1 MSLNNFS
8 KGKTMQLISVRNTLL
23 FLLFCA
29 VSVDLYATDCEFDAV
44 SFTANFETGKLN
56 SCAQLSENHYL
67 LTTDAENRPINPSPW
82 YAFKVEPKQGV
93 KTKLIKI
100 TIQAVQAKPRYLPKM
115 SLDSKNWQNLPFI
128 VKDGQLT
135 FEITLS
141 KAVFIAGQEI
151 INNDQYLSWMTE
163 VELSSSFTKINLG
176 KSTLG
181 RPIEALIS
189 QNPNSTEWLL
199 ILGRQ
204 HPPEI
209 TGALALKSFVDE
221 LAQTSQSQQAFLKRF
236 NVLIIPNLNPDGV
249 AAGNWRHNSKGVDL
263 NRDWGKFTQVETAL
277 IKAKLD
283 SLIKDPQH
291 LVFALDFH
299 STQQDVF
306 YTMPTDYTVAPP
318 QFANDW
324 LSRIKNQSVSTFVVR
339 PKPGASPG
347 RGVFKQYIA
356 DEYKVH
362 AVTFE
367 LGDNTQRHLIDH
379 VAKISA
385 QALIWQ
391 MLNTPE
397 KDFIFSPVAP

>member
-1 MSLNNFS
+1 
-8 KGKTMQLISVRNTLL
+8 MQLSSFRNTLL
-23 FLLFCA
+23 SLLFCLL
-29 VSVDLYATDCEFDAV
+29 SVDLYAKGCEFEAV

-56 SCAQLSENHYL
+56 SCERLSENHYL

-82 YAFKVEPKQGV
+82 YAFKVEPKQSLN
-93 KTKLIKI
+93 TQQINI
-100 TIQAVQAKPRYLPKM
+100 TIQAIQAKPRYLPKM
-115 SLDSKNWQNLPFI
+115 SADGKNWQNLPFT

-141 KAVFIAGQEI
+141 KALFIAGQEI

-163 VELSSSFTKINLG
+163 LDQSSSFTKINLG
-176 KSTLG
+176 NSTLA

-189 QNPNSTEWLL
+189 HQTNNTEWLL

-209 TGALALKSFVDE
+209 TGALALISFVNE
-221 LAQTSQSQQAFLKRF
+221 LAQTSQTNQAFLERF

-277 IKAKLD
+277 VKAKLD
-283 SLIKDPQH
+283 SLIKGSQR

-306 YTMPTDYTVAPP
+306 YTMPTDYPVAPAL
-318 QFANDW
+318 FVNEW
-324 LSRIKNQSVSTFVVR
+324 LDKLKSQSVSSFVVR
-339 PKPGASPG
+339 PKPGLSPG

-356 DEYKVH
+356 DEHKIH

-367 LGDNTQRHLIDH
+367 LGDNTQRELIDQ

-385 QALIWQ
+385 QTLVEK
-391 MLNTPE
+391 MLSTSAN
-397 KDFIFSPVAP
+397 DFVFSPAAPKR